1 MESAPLLWKACCLF
15 WIRSFKCFIIQGA
28 CVFMGTF
35 LTGIR
40 RSRPV
45 YITCSKTQS
54 NSLQVLK
61 ELSHRGQSNEHRYLP
76 VSAFWLGCRSR
87 LKLNLSGAC
96 LLSCVTSRWLKL
108 PAIISAMARELKK
121 CSQLLTSASAGWYH
135 TAAIR
140 QENPLGSV
148 TKASGHRC

>member
-1 MESAPLLWKACCLF
+1 MVWSLLLLWKACCLF

-61 ELSHRGQSNEHRYLP
+61 ELSNRGQSNEHRYLP
-76 VSAFWLGCRSR
+76 VSAFWLGCRLR
-87 LKLNLSGAC
+87 LKFNLSGAVPTFLIWGQTDMVLWSDRAKGGKVGS
-96 LLSCVTSRWLKL
+96 LLLWLCKL
-108 PAIISAMARELKK
+108 VNTRSKIVSFRVGVFMISFD
-121 CSQLLTSASAGWYH
+121 
-135 TAAIR
+135 
-140 QENPLGSV
+140 EN
-148 TKASGHRC
+148 AF